1 MPRAVDLRLVAERLI
16 GCRKRWGSF
25 EIGGTFGGTAP
36 RGRALG
42 EAAKPISYS
51 ESGADGRIR
60 TGDPLF
66 TKQLLC
72 QLSYVGVRTDYMRGL
87 LPARRVL
94 YEVATVVCAGS
105 RGLTVTWL
113 TGTLSLRNVV
123 TKVFRL
129 GSHQVIK

>member
-1 MPRAVDLRLVAERLI
+1 MPQ
-16 GCRKRWGSF
+16 RWGSF

-42 EAAKPISYS
+42 EAIKPISYS

-72 QLSYVGVRTDYMRGL
+72 QLSYVGVRTDYMRGFV
-87 LPARRVL
+87 PARK
-94 YEVATVVCAGS
+94 GS
-105 RGLTVTWL
+105 LRSGDRCVRGLQGIDRNLVDRDVVAQERRDDGVTAA
-113 TGTLSLRNVV
+113 V
-123 TKVFRL
+123 
-129 GSHQVIK
+129 